1 VEPTT
6 PTTPAMSAAPPRLA
20 PEPPSARRRLAAWLL
35 ARLGWR
41 VEVAWPSAPK
51 VVVIVYPHTSNWD
64 FVLGYL
70 ARLAVGLPTAWIGKH
85 TIFRWPVAGL
95 LRRMGGIPVDRA
107 NAAGLLPALRREF
120 ERRDTMCLALAP
132 EGTRA
137 HRDHVKSGFYRLA
150 LAAGLPVGLAFLD
163 YRSRTIGIGQWLDLT
178 GDEALDLGRIRQAYA
193 GRIGRHP
200 AQASELKF
208 KPERGAASPPPG
220 R

>member
-1 VEPTT
+1 MEPT
-6 PTTPAMSAAPPRLA
+6 PPATPRLA
-20 PEPPSARRRLAAWLL
+20 PEPPSARRALAGWAL

-41 VEVAWPSAPK
+41 VEMVWPGAPK

-64 FVLGYL
+64 FFLGYL
-70 ARLAVGLPTAWIGKH
+70 ARLAMGLPTAWVGKH

-107 NAAGLLPALRREF
+107 NAAALLPALLREF

-150 LAAGLPVGLAFLD
+150 LAAGVPVGLGFID
-163 YRSRTIGIGQWLDLT
+163 YRQRAIGIREWLVLS
-178 GDEALDLGRIRQAYA
+178 GDEAADLGRIRAAYA
-193 GRIGRHP
+193 GRIGHHP
-200 AQASELKF
+200 AQASELRF
-208 KPERGAASPPPG
+208 KPERGATGADADA
-220 R
+220 RR